1 MSTSEK
7 SRTLIIG
14 KHWPEPQSSA
24 AGSRMMQLI
33 EVFQQLGSVVFA
45 SAASPGEY
53 SANLEEIGVQT
64 SRIELNNTSFD
75 HFVLDLSPDI
85 VMFDRFMTEEQ
96 FGWRVAENVPGAIRI
111 LDTEDLHGLR
121 FARQQ
126 AVKPGRS
133 VNDEDLHNET
143 MLRELAAIYRC
154 DLSLII
160 SEAEMDL
167 LNDKMGVPGSI
178 LKYVPF
184 MVSTAEEK
192 AIRELPD
199 FEDRKHFITI
209 GNALHPPN
217 RDAIQVLHDN
227 IWDKIREQLP
237 TAEMHVYG
245 AYIDPSIQK
254 LHSPSKGFVIKGR
267 AAEVSEVMRQA
278 RLCLAPLRF
287 GAGLKGKLIDAM
299 QSGTPSVTT
308 SVGAE
313 GMAGNLPWCGRI
325 TDDFDDFAKLAVAL
339 YSDIELWKESQDR
352 GFQVL
357 QQRFNGDAIKQGMIK
372 DLIGFS
378 DNLAEHR
385 SQNFTGSMLRHQSM
399 RSTEY
404 MARWIEEKNRNR
416 G

>member
-1 MSTSEK
+1 M
-7 SRTLIIG
+7 I
-14 KHWPEPQSSA
+14 
-24 AGSRMMQLI
+24 QLI
-33 EVFQQLGSVVFA
+33 EAFKQLGSVVFA

-53 SANLEEIGVQT
+53 SANLEEIGVET
-64 SRIELNNTSFD
+64 SPIELNNSSFD
-75 HFVLDLSPDI
+75 RFVKDLSPDI

-96 FGWRVAENVPGAIRI
+96 FGWRVASQVPDALRI

-126 AVKPGRS
+126 AVKSGRS
-133 VNDEDLHNET
+133 LNDEDLHNET

-167 LNDKMGVPGSI
+167 LTDKMGVPESI

-184 MVSTAEEK
+184 MVSPPEEK
-192 AIRELPD
+192 VINELPD
-199 FEDRKHFITI
+199 FGDREHFITI
-209 GNALHPPN
+209 GNVLHPPN
-217 RDAIQVLHDN
+217 RDAIQVLQDN

-237 TAEMHVYG
+237 AAEMHVYG
-245 AYIDPSIQK
+245 AYVDPSIQK
-254 LHSPSKGFVIKGR
+254 LHNPTKGFMIKGR

-278 RLCLAPLRF
+278 RVCLAPLRF

-313 GMAGNLPWCGRI
+313 GMSGSLLWCGSI
-325 TDDFDDFAKLAVAL
+325 ADDFDYFAKLAVEL
-339 YSDIELWKESQDR
+339 YSDAERWKESQDR
-352 GFQVL
+352 GFQIL
-357 QQRFNGDAIKQGMIK
+357 QQRFNGGAIKQQIIR
-372 DLIGFS
+372 DLIHLR
-378 DNLAEHR
+378 DNLADHR
-385 SQNFTGSMLRHQSM
+385 FKNFTGAMLRHQSL
-399 RSTEY
+399 RSSEY